1 MRTNALASVF
11 VFVLACA
18 VCGLASA
25 ADEKDAV
32 TVVYRNGDKVELKA
46 LDVGTES
53 SGLFGTSFK
62 SLKKLPVKTDKMHLE
77 VPLDKLSKIEFL
89 AAEKDAKAIRLKLT
103 AVDGK
108 VLECTVDS
116 ESPLVWRGIGL
127 FADAEATVD
136 PATVKEI
143 ILRPEKK

>member
-11 VFVLACA
+11 MFIMACA
-18 VCGLASA
+18 VCGPASA

-32 TVVYRNGDKVELKA
+32 TVIYRNGDKVELKA

-53 SGLFGTSFK
+53 PGLFGTSFK

-77 VPLDKLSKIEFL
+77 VPLDKLSRIEFL

-103 AVDGK
+103 SLDGK
-108 VLECTVDS
+108 ALECTVDS
-116 ESPLVWRGIGL
+116 ESPLVWRGTVP
-127 FADAEATVD
+127 FAEAEATID

-143 ILRPEKK
+143 ILRPEKE

>member
-1 MRTNALASVF
+1 M
-11 VFVLACA
+11 VLSGAA
-18 VCGLASA
+18 CGLASGA
-25 ADEKDAV
+25 EEKGGV
-32 TVVYRNGDKVELKA
+32 TVVYRNGDKVEMKA
-46 LDVGTES
+46 IEVGTES

-77 VPLDKLSKIEFL
+77 VPLDKLSRIEFL

-108 VLECTVDS
+108 TLECAVDS
-116 ESPLVWRGIGL
+116 ESPLIWKGVDL
-127 FADAEATVD
+127 FADAEGTID
-136 PATVKEI
+136 PAAVKEI